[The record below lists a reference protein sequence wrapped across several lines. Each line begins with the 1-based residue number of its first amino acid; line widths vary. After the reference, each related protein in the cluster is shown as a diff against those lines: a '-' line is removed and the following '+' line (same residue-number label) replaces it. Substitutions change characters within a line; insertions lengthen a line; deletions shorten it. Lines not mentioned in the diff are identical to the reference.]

1 MACINKTTG
10 RIIYMD
16 NAATTPLYDEA
27 LEAMMPYLKG
37 GFANPA
43 AIYDIG
49 QEAAGAVAAARS
61 DIASTLGARP
71 NEIYF
76 TSGGTEADNW
86 AIKGVALG
94 EYLSHGSH
102 RRAAGTDRPHII
114 TSAFEHH
121 AVLNT
126 CKWLE
131 KNECR
136 VSYVNPSADGIVPV
150 SEIESHICKDTV
162 LISVMLANNE
172 TGTIQSVREIGTLAH
187 EHGIL
192 FHTDAVAAYGHIPVN
207 VKESNID
214 LMSASAHKFNGP
226 KGTGFLYVSEEIK
239 LPPFMH
245 GGAQEQGR
253 RAGTVNV
260 PGIVGMAAAAVS
272 HHNDMEADIARLN
285 ELGSY
290 FFERLS
296 GLNASVLKGSEG
308 LSDMKV
314 SGEKEPG
321 KDAVRINGC
330 IDKRL
335 PGSFNIMIPG
345 VNAEELTVRLGM
357 EGICVSAGAACA
369 TYQGDSSHVLKAMG
383 LTKKEADSS
392 IRISLSSANTMQEI
406 DILFEFLRGIL

>member
-16 NAATTPLYDEA
+16 NAATTSLYDEA

-37 GFANPA
+37 AFANPA

-61 DIASTLGARP
+61 DIASTLGAHP

-86 AIKGVALG
+86 AIKGVAG
-94 EYLSHGSH
+94 GGYLSHGSH
-102 RRAAGTDRPHII
+102 RPAAGTDRPHII

-131 KNECR
+131 KNGCR

-260 PGIVGMAAAAVS
+260 PGIVGMAAAAVR
-272 HHNDMEADIARLN
+272 HHNDMEADIVRLN
-285 ELGSY
+285 KLGSY
-290 FFERLS
+290 FL
-296 GLNASVLKGSEG
+296 
-308 LSDMKV
+308 
-314 SGEKEPG
+314 EKLPIPI
-321 KDAVRINGC
+321 RINGC

-335 PGSFNIMIPG
+335 SGSFNIMIPG
-345 VNAEELTVRLGM
+345 VSAEELTVRLGM

-392 IRISLSSANTMQEI
+392 IRISLSPANTMQEI
-406 DILFEFLRGIL
+406 DILFEAINRCHGDGSFGTNEV